1 MLTFPQNIREW
12 CAAQDPY
19 RVIGAYVDLNSQG
32 IGQCP
37 FHWHHAN
44 GRDTRASF
52 KVYTPGTPG
61 GYSWYCYTWQQG
73 GSVFDFLRYWH
84 NLDAREMW
92 QRLQRNEVLV

>member
-1 MLTFPQNIREW
+1 MPAFPQTIREW

-19 RVIGAYVDLNSQG
+19 CVIGAHVDLNSQG
-32 IGQCP
+32 VGQCP
-37 FHWHHAN
+37 FHWHHTS
-44 GRDTRASF
+44 GQDQRPSF

-84 NLDAREMW
+84 NLDARELW
-92 QRLQRNEVLV
+92 RRLQRNEVLV